1 MAGDNL
7 GKETPVV
14 ALAMGD
20 PAGISPELTAKLL
33 ALDEV
38 RAAATLVV
46 VGDRRVLEDGARVA
60 GVAPDVEVVGADAPL
75 PERPTQDVL
84 VDLGH
89 LNPISI
95 RRGEVARAGGHFAKE
110 NLLSALALAKAGVAH
125 AVAFTP
131 FNKGAMKLA
140 VPTYDDEISFVAN
153 AIGFKGDAREYNVLD
168 GLWNARV
175 TSHVPL
181 ATVPGLL
188 SVPVIVRGLEL
199 THAAMAAA
207 GFSPPRV
214 AVAALNP
221 HAGDNGNFGREEAD
235 IIAPAVAEAKAR
247 GIVCDGPYPADTVF
261 VRARSGQFD
270 AVLTMFHDQGQIAMK
285 LIGFDQGV
293 TLLGGFPMP
302 ITTPAHG
309 TAYDIAGKGI
319 ANIGASRNAVML
331 AARMGR
337 QATKARA
344 RPRISLADARAALH
358 LDAVPQAV

>member
-1 MAGDNL
+1 MANTL
-7 GKETPVV
+7 GQGKPVV

-33 ALDEV
+33 ALEEV
-38 RAAATLVV
+38 RAAATLLV
-46 VGDRRVLEDGARVA
+46 VGDRRVLEEGAKVA
-60 GVAPDVEVVGADAPL
+60 GIVPDIDIIDPDAPL
-75 PERPTQDVL
+75 TESLTGPVF

-89 LNPISI
+89 LDPASI
-95 RRGEVARAGGHFAKE
+95 RRGEVARAGGLFAKE
-110 NLLSALALAKAGVAH
+110 NFLSALALAQAGVAQ

-140 VPTYDDEISFVAN
+140 VPTYDDEISFIAH
-153 AIGFKGDAREYNVLD
+153 AIGHKGEAREFNVLD
-168 GLWNARV
+168 GIWNARV

-181 ATVPGLL
+181 ASVPGLL
-188 SVPVIVRGLEL
+188 SVPAIVRGLEL
-199 THAAMAAA
+199 THAAMVAA
-207 GFSPPRV
+207 GCAAPRI

-221 HAGDNGNFGREEAD
+221 HAGDNGNFGREEID
-235 IIAPAVAEAKAR
+235 VIAPAVGEAKVR
-247 GIVCDGPYPADTVF
+247 GITCEGPYPADTVF
-261 VRARSGQFD
+261 VRARAGQFD

-293 TLLGGFPMP
+293 TLLGGFPVP

-319 ANIGASRNAVML
+319 ANIGASRNALML

-337 QATKARA
+337 EVAKAEVRS
-344 RPRISLADARAALH
+344 RLTLADARAALR
-358 LDAVPQAV
+358 LGAIATAA

>member
-1 MAGDNL
+1 MAGTSA
-7 GKETPVV
+7 GQETPVV
-14 ALAMGD
+14 VLAMGD
-20 PAGISPELTAKLL
+20 PAGVSPELTAKLL

-38 RAAATLVV
+38 RTAATLLVM
-46 VGDRRVLEDGARVA
+46 GDRRVLEDGARVA
-60 GVAPDVEVVGADAPL
+60 GVALDIESLSAGSPL
-75 PERPTQDVL
+75 PESHSRPVFI
-84 VDLGH
+84 DLGH
-89 LNPISI
+89 LDPATI
-95 RRGEVARAGGHFAKE
+95 RRGEVARAGGLFAKE
-110 NLLSALALAKAGVAH
+110 NFLSALALAKTGVAD
-125 AVAFTP
+125 AVVFTP
-131 FNKGAMKLA
+131 FNKSAMKLA

-153 AIGFKGDAREYNVLD
+153 AIDFKGEAREFNVLD
-168 GLWNARV
+168 GLWNARI

-181 ATVPGLL
+181 AAVPSLL

-199 THAAMAAA
+199 THAAMSAA
-207 GFSPPRV
+207 GFSPPRI

-221 HAGDNGNFGREEAD
+221 HAGDNGNFGREEID
-235 IIAPAVAEAKAR
+235 IIAPAVAEAKAK

-319 ANIGASRNAVML
+319 ANVGASRNAVLL
-331 AARMGR
+331 AARMAAKAG
-337 QATKARA
+337 KARA
-344 RPRISLADARAALH
+344 RPRLSVADARAAMGLG
-358 LDAVPQAV
+358 AAPRAA

>member
-1 MAGDNL
+1 MTGESAQ
-7 GKETPVV
+7 KPTV

-33 ALDEV
+33 ALDDV
-38 RAAATLVV
+38 REAARLIVI
-46 VGDRRVLEDGARVA
+46 GDHRVLEDGARIANVA
-60 GVAPDVEVVGADAPL
+60 LDVDVVASDAAL
-75 PERPTQDVL
+75 PEVSPRPVF

-89 LNPISI
+89 LDPKTIE
-95 RRGEVARAGGHFAKE
+95 RAQVARAGGVYARE
-110 NLLSALALAKAGVAH
+110 NYLSALALAKSGAAH

-140 VPTYDDEISFVAN
+140 EPSYDDEILFTARAN
-153 AIGFKGDAREYNVLD
+153 GFSGEAREFNVLD
-168 GLWNARV
+168 ALWNARV
-175 TSHVPL
+175 TSHVPVS
-181 ATVPGLL
+181 AVAGLL

-199 THAAMAAA
+199 THAAMSAA
-207 GFSPPRV
+207 GFAPPRI

-221 HAGDNGNFGREEAD
+221 HAGDNRNFGREEID
-235 IIAPAVAEAKAR
+235 ILAPAVKAAQAK
-247 GIVCDGPYPADTVF
+247 GIACDGPYPSDTVF

-285 LIGFDQGV
+285 LIGFDKGV

-319 ANIGASRNAVML
+319 ANIGASRNAILL
-331 AARMGR
+331 AARMGCE
-337 QATKARA
+337 AAAKSGSL
-344 RPRISLADARAALH
+344 PRLSLADARRALS
-358 LDAVPQAV
+358 LAAVPQAA

>member
-1 MAGDNL
+1 
-7 GKETPVV
+7 VV
-14 ALAMGD
+14 ALAVGD

-33 ALDEV
+33 ALEEV
-38 RAAATLVV
+38 RAAAILLVV
-46 VGDRRVLEDGARVA
+46 ADCRVLEDGARVA
-60 GVAPDVEVVGADAPL
+60 GVALDVEIISADAPL
-75 PERPTQDVL
+75 PESHTRSVL
-84 VDLGH
+84 IDLGH
-89 LNPISI
+89 LNPATI
-95 RRGEVARAGGHFAKE
+95 RRGEVARAGGLFAKE
-110 NLLSALALAKAGVAH
+110 NFLSALALAKTGSAD
-125 AVAFTP
+125 AVVFTP
-131 FNKGAMKLA
+131 FNKTAMKLA
-140 VPTYDDEISFVAN
+140 VPTYDDEISFVAD
-153 AIGFKGDAREYNVLD
+153 AIGFKGEAREFNVLD
-168 GLWNARV
+168 GLWNARI

-181 ATVPGLL
+181 AAVPGLL

-199 THAAMAAA
+199 THAAMSAA
-207 GFSPPRV
+207 GFSPPRI

-221 HAGDNGNFGREEAD
+221 HAGDNGNFGREEID

-293 TLLGGFPMP
+293 TLLGGFPVP

-337 QATKARA
+337 EAANA
-344 RPRISLADARAALH
+344 GPRPCISLADARAALA
-358 LDAVPQAV
+358 LGGTPQAA

>member
-1 MAGDNL
+1 
-7 GKETPVV
+7 
-14 ALAMGD
+14 MGD

-38 RAAATLVV
+38 RTAATLLV
-46 VGDRRVLEDGARVA
+46 VGDRRVLEEGARVA
-60 GVAPDVEVVGADAPL
+60 GGALDVEIVGAEAPL
-75 PERPTQDVL
+75 PESPTRPVL
-84 VDLGH
+84 IDLGH
-89 LNPISI
+89 LDPATIG
-95 RRGEVARAGGHFAKE
+95 RGAVARAGGLFAKE
-110 NLLSALALAKAGVAH
+110 NFLSVLALATTGAAD
-125 AVAFTP
+125 AVVFTP
-131 FNKGAMKLA
+131 FNKSAMKLA

-153 AIGFKGDAREYNVLD
+153 AIGFKGEAREFNVLD
-168 GLWNARV
+168 GLWNARI

-181 ATVPGLL
+181 AAVPGLL
-188 SVPVIVRGLEL
+188 SVPAIVKGIEL
-199 THAAMAAA
+199 THAAMSAA

-221 HAGDNGNFGREEAD
+221 HAGDNGNFGREEID

-261 VRARSGQFD
+261 LRARSGRFD

-293 TLLGGFPMP
+293 TLLGGFPVP

-337 QATKARA
+337 KAA
-344 RPRISLADARAALH
+344 NAGSRPRISLAEARAELGLSA
-358 LDAVPQAV
+358 APGAA

>member
-1 MAGDNL
+1 MTGTSAR
-7 GKETPVV
+7 KPTV

-33 ALDEV
+33 ALNDV
-38 RAAATLVV
+38 REAARLVV
-46 VGDRRVLEDGARVA
+46 IGDRRVLEDGARIAKVTLDMDVVA
-60 GVAPDVEVVGADAPL
+60 ADAAL
-75 PERPTQDVL
+75 PETSARPVF

-89 LNPISI
+89 LDPKTIE
-95 RRGEVARAGGHFAKE
+95 RGQVARAGGIYAKE
-110 NLLSALALAKAGVAH
+110 NYLSALALAKAGAAH

-140 VPTYDDEISFVAN
+140 EPSYDDEILFTAR
-153 AIGFKGDAREYNVLD
+153 AIGFTGEAREFNVLD

-181 ATVPGLL
+181 SAVAGML
-188 SVPVIVRGLEL
+188 SVPAIVRGLEL
-199 THAAMAAA
+199 THAAMLAA
-207 GFSPPRV
+207 GFAPPRI

-221 HAGDNGNFGREEAD
+221 HAGDNGNFGREEID
-235 IIAPAVAEAKAR
+235 ILAPAVQAAQAK
-247 GIVCDGPYPADTVF
+247 GIACDGPYPSDTVF

-285 LIGFDQGV
+285 LIGFDKGV

-309 TAYDIAGKGI
+309 TAYDIARKGI
-319 ANIGASRNAVML
+319 ANIGASRNAVLL

-337 QATKARA
+337 EAAAKSGSL
-344 RPRISLADARAALH
+344 PRLSLADARRALR
-358 LDAVPQAV
+358 LAAVPQAA